1 MKNLGILVF
10 LTGLLMIVG
19 VVLYISYITSTY
31 IMLILFGILFIIVG
45 AGMID
50 YASKN

>member
-10 LTGLLMIVG
+10 LTGLFMVVSTILYVSITYSIYLMP
-19 VVLYISYITSTY
+19 VLS
-31 IMLILFGILFIIVG
+31 GILFMFVG
-45 AGMID
+45 IGMID

>member
-10 LTGLLMIVG
+10 LTGLFMAVGTILYTSIIYSIYLMPF
-19 VVLYISYITSTY
+19 LS
-31 IMLILFGILFIIVG
+31 GILFMFAGV
-45 AGMID
+45 GMID